1 VLTPVVTEA
10 VSVTAVP
17 IATLDEDRGVSVV
30 VVEAPEAKLTGAA
43 TVARRRASTAG
54 KMPEKERKPNFEVP
68 KQLLRVMRCDD
79 MLFSVTT
86 DDMTRSL

>member
-1 VLTPVVTEA
+1 VLTPVVTAA
-10 VSVTAVP
+10 VRVTMVP
-17 IATLDEDRGVSVV
+17 PVTLAEERVSVV
-30 VVEAPEAKLTGAA
+30 VVEAPKAKLSGADM
-43 TVARRRASTAG
+43 VAKRRASAVRKTF
-54 KMPEKERKPNFEVP
+54 EKDGEPNFRFP